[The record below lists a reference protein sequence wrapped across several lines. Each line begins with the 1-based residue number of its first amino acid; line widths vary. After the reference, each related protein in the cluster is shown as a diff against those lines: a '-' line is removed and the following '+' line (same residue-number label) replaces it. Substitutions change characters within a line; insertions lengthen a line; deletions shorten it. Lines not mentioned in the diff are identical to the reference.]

1 MTPTGKTV
9 ARLMNSI
16 SAYRTE
22 ISEETAQA
30 MLAAGLVRSYPKD
43 SFVTRRGQQTPVFCL
58 ILEGSVRL
66 TAFSEDGH
74 EMLSTYLYE
83 GESWGVHPCLG
94 GYDETNDG
102 VVSEEA
108 LLLML
113 TPYALKD
120 LMWTHREL
128 QEAMIGWLCARLNLS
143 VRVAEQNGSWSA
155 RERLAWR
162 LHLMCRATAGDPA
175 LFDPEIK
182 MSQER
187 LASMVHLS
195 RQRTNTLL
203 KDFEREGALSLKYG
217 KIWVLDPG
225 ILRRFFLRTE

>member
-1 MTPTGKTV
+1 MTPTGETV
-9 ARLMNSI
+9 ARLMNKTR
-16 SAYRTE
+16 AYRTE
-22 ISEETAQA
+22 IYEETGQA
-30 MLAAGLVRSYPKD
+30 MLQAGLVRHYPKG
-43 SFVTRRGQQTPVFCL
+43 SFVTRRGQKTPMFCL

-66 TAFSEDGH
+66 TAFSEDGR
-74 EMLSTYLYE
+74 EMLTAYLYG

-94 GYDETNDG
+94 GYDETNDS
-102 VVSEEA
+102 VVGDEA

-113 TPYALKD
+113 TPKAMQD
-120 LMWTHREL
+120 LIWSQRDF
-128 QEAMIGWLCARLNLS
+128 QAAMIGLLCTRLNLT
-143 VRVAEQNGSWSA
+143 VRIAEQNGSWSA

-162 LHLMCRATAGDPA
+162 LHLMCRADAGDPS

-182 MSQER
+182 LSQEN

-217 KIWVLDPG
+217 KIWVLDPDV
-225 ILRRFFLRTE
+225 LRLAYQRTE